1 MKEILKSF
9 FESSKDRIKNPLIG
23 TFIISWIAINWRP
36 ITVLLFSDKN
46 VENRINYIENNYTT
60 VGTYFLIPFGI
71 ALIYVIV
78 LPYFMWAVDEL
89 VRKSTIGRKKNLIK
103 QQVFDYEGK
112 QEIAIQES
120 KLEDLKASYRD
131 KADFNKQIEQ
141 LRNQLDEREEY
152 LKSQSMELET
162 LKKENEELKK
172 LISDSSKNKQNT
184 QNSIYENQY
193 IEFRESD
200 LYDYFRDVG
209 VKIRNGGEFP
219 HGINEIIKEK
229 YLIQGI
235 VEEVREEN
243 NFYYKFSNKGL
254 FFWKKYVN
262 SIRVSKNIKPS
273 DNVDDDLP
281 F

>member
-46 VENRINYIENNYTT
+46 VENRINYIENNYAT

-141 LRNQLDEREEY
+141 LRNQLDEREVY

-162 LKKENEELKK
+162 LKNENEELKK

>member
-9 FESSKDRIKNPLIG
+9 FESSKERIKNPLIG
-23 TFIISWIAINWRP
+23 TFIISWIAINWKP
-36 ITVLLFSDKN
+36 ITILLFSDEII
-46 VENRINYIENNYTT
+46 ENRINYIETNYAS
-60 VGTYFLIPFGI
+60 VDTYLLIPFGI
-71 ALIYVIV
+71 ALIYVII
-78 LPYFMWAVDEL
+78 LPYFMWGVDEL

-120 KLEDLKASYRD
+120 KLEDVKASYRD

-141 LRNQLDEREEY
+141 LRNQLDERDEY
-152 LKSQSMELET
+152 LKSQSKELET
-162 LKKENEELKK
+162 LNNENEELKK

-184 QNSIYENQY
+184 QNSIFENQY

-219 HGINEIIKEK
+219 RGINEIIKEK

-243 NFYYKFSNKGL
+243 NFYYRFSSKGL

-273 DNVDDDLP
+273 DDLDDDLP